1 MIANDN
7 NSKSKWNLGKIIDVI
22 KGRDGIIRRYKI
34 WNNKGCIIER
44 LLQLIRDLKLR
55 LQQRNQRS
63 SKQNR
68 RTPYERTTYER
79 KAKMEAR
86 NRIIGVN
93 LEHDNKIWRV
103 SHKETI
109 LKLIFTL
116 IVWICMNS
124 SRRVEMVNTNCLVE
138 ELLFEGKLADYSE

>member
-1 MIANDN
+1 
-7 NSKSKWNLGKIIDVI
+7 
-22 KGRDGIIRRYKI
+22 
-34 WNNKGCIIER
+34 
-44 LLQLIRDLKLR
+44 
-55 LQQRNQRS
+55 
-63 SKQNR
+63 
-68 RTPYERTTYER
+68 
-79 KAKMEAR
+79 MEAR